1 MDLSKILNLLYRYLW
16 LFVLTILVASF
27 TAFFVLN
34 NQPPLYKTSTR
45 LLVGASLDSPSPD
58 VNALKIG
65 GQLIMTYSDVLGSN
79 SFLETVNNKLDP
91 KLDAN
96 TLNDMISTKENTET
110 RILTINVHGP
120 DPKQVLAVANA
131 AAQTLIEMSPSKDN
145 TTALLRTQ
153 MTDQSHLMEQI
164 ISKNQTTIQQ
174 LETELNDLKNIKAQ
188 SPEAV
193 KANLDQQNLI
203 IKQLSD
209 EHNHLSDAL
218 RTLATIYQ
226 VMLATDTNQLEIISP
241 AEAAVAVDQNL
252 LLRVAMAGASGLA
265 LTLIIIFTAEYLD
278 DRIRFPGDFTRV
290 AGVSMLNVID
300 RHDHLKGSG
309 LERLVTFAQPES
321 RAANSYREV
330 VAKLLFSVGKATH
343 YTFLLSSVGPQAGDD
358 TATAAGNLAVAF
370 AKAGNRVILI
380 DAQFHNPVLTK
391 MFNAVNEEGLADVV
405 ATNPPKSNLIAVEEV
420 SGLSFLPVGLAPEK
434 GSDAMILN
442 STKIAKVVEVIRKEA
457 DIVLISGSP
466 VSWFAESLSMAS
478 RVNAL
483 ILVARYGE
491 ARSKIFNRVVENL
504 RVMNIHL
511 AGVMFDYNPS
521 PFTFKNDHSK
531 VSTLARLASKVAI
544 WKKMAIWKNFKISG
558 RIEKSNT
565 SQQTTKS

>member
-290 AGVSMLNVID
+290 AGVSMLNAID

-330 VAKLLFSVGKATH
+330 VAKLLFSVGQAKH
-343 YTFLLSSVGPQAGDD
+343 YTYLLSRA
-358 TATAAGNLAVAF
+358 
-370 AKAGNRVILI
+370 
-380 DAQFHNPVLTK
+380 
-391 MFNAVNEEGLADVV
+391 
-405 ATNPPKSNLIAVEEV
+405 
-420 SGLSFLPVGLAPEK
+420 
-434 GSDAMILN
+434 
-442 STKIAKVVEVIRKEA
+442 
-457 DIVLISGSP
+457 
-466 VSWFAESLSMAS
+466 
-478 RVNAL
+478 
-483 ILVARYGE
+483 
-491 ARSKIFNRVVENL
+491 
-504 RVMNIHL
+504 
-511 AGVMFDYNPS
+511 
-521 PFTFKNDHSK
+521 
-531 VSTLARLASKVAI
+531 
-544 WKKMAIWKNFKISG
+544 
-558 RIEKSNT
+558 
-565 SQQTTKS
+565 